1 VTLAG
6 FREGCPRAGG
16 GDRGGYLPGKSPPRF
31 PTANRRHTRGGVRS
45 VVINGYA
52 VAIVTI
58 EIEGAPPM
66 LIGALLA
73 ATGLLSGV
81 PTAVWLTVAVLAVVG
96 VMAFKM
102 RGRRRR

>member
-1 VTLAG
+1 MLSYRRGRSGGIPAWEISTAVSY
-6 FREGCPRAGG
+6 RE
-16 GDRGGYLPGKSPPRF
+16 
-31 PTANRRHTRGGVRS
+31 PTTHRGGVRS
-45 VVINGYA
+45 VVINSYA

-58 EIEGAPPM
+58 EGAPM
-66 LIGALLA
+66 LIGMLLA

-96 VMAFKM
+96 VLAFKM

>member
-1 VTLAG
+1 V
-6 FREGCPRAGG
+6 
-16 GDRGGYLPGKSPPRF
+16 
-31 PTANRRHTRGGVRS
+31 NRRHTRGGVRS

-52 VAIVTI
+52 IAIVT
-58 EIEGAPPM
+58 IEGAPPM
-66 LIGALLA
+66 LIGSLLA

-96 VMAFKM
+96 VTAFKM